1 MKRYV
6 ITVGSVTQAIKAR
19 DLLRKNGFRV
29 NARKQVGNTEDT
41 GCAYAV
47 VLDSGDVYTATKIL
61 RQSGIKITSINQN

>member
-29 NARKQVGNTEDT
+29 EARKQVGNTEEI

-47 VLDSGDVYTATKIL
+47 VLESSNITSATKIL
-61 RQSGIKITSINQN
+61 RQSGIKIKSIS

>member
-19 DLLRKNGFRV
+19 DLLRKNGFR
-29 NARKQVGNTEDT
+29 ARAQKQVGNTEDT

-47 VLDSGDVYTATKIL
+47 ILESDNISSATRIL
-61 RQSGIKITSINQN
+61 TQSGIIIKSIN

>member
-19 DLLRKNGFRV
+19 DLLRKNGFKV
-29 NARKQVGNTEDT
+29 EARKQVGNTEDT

-47 VLDSGDVYTATKIL
+47 ILESNDVYSATKIL
-61 RQSGIKITSINQN
+61 RQAGIKIKSVN